1 MEEIEEL
8 KERIEELE
16 DEVKELREENENLVS
31 FVDAV
36 KDGLRWV

>member
-16 DEVKELREENENLVS
+16 DEVKELKEENENLIA
-31 FVDAV
+31 FVGTV
-36 KDGLRWV
+36 RDGLRWV